1 MLDADSIQIGSVTAQ
16 QMRQV
21 FDSVLSIDVSYS
33 ITEST
38 QITVKF
44 IDPEFRMGQNNYFTV
59 GRDIIFSSKSISPYL
74 EDFYS
79 ITPDRKTA
87 VYGEFVRRSN
97 IYEMAS
103 VSVDQSAG
111 NSPVWTVK
119 ARPKGVQ
126 QMKRDRKPKNI
137 KGSGSRFVINACKR
151 YGLEPVTQRTNKSYK
166 INNAQ
171 GAQQATSVWDAMK
184 SIAEEAEFVM
194 FEVDG
199 FLYFGQEKWILNKW
213 GTHASGGNSKFNRE
227 GRPILDEDGVPQI
240 TPIKRFIPF
249 YWPPDSS
256 FNPGS
261 ELFRLIGVPTV
272 TQSDNDAYVADGSLV
287 CERTNGVRMRPG
299 MTVKIFGVPNFQGSY
314 LVTEVSFKE
323 EATDPVAVTFRSPE
337 KLEKDRIRDIQIGKR
352 VDSVYKITPG
362 FKEVTVPTPVSRT
375 VPGVGILP
383 VNPLPTASQPMI
395 YPEPAFDPSFVA
407 EQGNISLWNRPVF
420 DESTS
425 QVFIYF
431 EVSTENYVVLEKI
444 WCISGVAQ
452 KLTESAAIDK
462 YLIDDLHYGVFTNEN
477 AAKTWRKQLISAQD
491 AIVEKRFKNLG
502 SEVLRSIAQ
511 GFCP

>member
-21 FDSVLSIDVSYS
+21 FESVLSIDVSYS

-74 EDFYS
+74 ETFYNVA
-79 ITPDRKTA
+79 PDRKINT
-87 VYGEFVRRSN
+87 YGEFVRRSN
-97 IYEMAS
+97 IFEMAS

-111 NSPVWTVK
+111 NSPVWTVR
-119 ARPKGVQ
+119 ARPKGIQ

-137 KGSGSRFVINACKR
+137 KGSGSQFVINACKK

-184 SIAEEAEFVM
+184 SIAQEAEFVM

-213 GTHASGGNSKFNRE
+213 GTHASGGNIKFNKE
-227 GRPILDEDGVPQI
+227 GRPVLDDDGVPQV

-261 ELFRLIGVPTV
+261 ELFRLIGIPNV
-272 TQSDNDAYVADGSLV
+272 TQSDNDAYIADGSLV

-299 MTVKIFGVPNFQGSY
+299 MTVKIFGVPNFKGNY
-314 LVTEVSFKE
+314 LVTDVSFQE
-323 EATDPVAVTFRSPE
+323 ESTDAVAVTFRTPE
-337 KLEKDRIRDIQIGKR
+337 KLEKDKIKDIQIGKI
-352 VDSVYKITPG
+352 VESVYKITPG
-362 FKEVTVPTPVSRT
+362 YKEVTTSIPVST
-375 VPGVGILP
+375 TTSGLGVFE

-395 YPEPAFDPSFVA
+395 YPAPAFSASFVA
-407 EQGNISLWNRPVF
+407 EQGNISLWSRPIF
-420 DESTS
+420 NENTSSPFIHYEIATES
-425 QVFIYF
+425 YR
-431 EVSTENYVVLEKI
+431 VLEKI
-444 WCISGVAQ
+444 WCISGVPQ
-452 KLTESAAIDK
+452 KLTESAALEKYAIDG
-462 YLIDDLHYGVFTNEN
+462 LHYGSFTDEQ
-477 AAKTWRKQLISAQD
+477 AAKMWVKQLISAQ
-491 AIVEKRFKNLG
+491 IIIFEKRFRNLNRA
-502 SEVLRSIAQ
+502 VLESMAE

>member
-1 MLDADSIQIGSVTAQ
+1 MLDKDSIQIGSVTAQ

-21 FDSVLSIDVSYS
+21 FESVLSIDVSYS

-44 IDPEFRMGQNNYFTV
+44 IDPEFRMAQNNYFTV

-74 EDFYS
+74 EDIPRVEVRGTS
-79 ITPDRKTA
+79 RT
-87 VYGEFVRRSN
+87 YGEFVRRSN

-137 KGSGSRFVINACKR
+137 KGSGSQFVINACKK
-151 YGLEPVTQRTNKSYK
+151 YGLKPVTQRTSKSYK

-184 SIAEEAEFVM
+184 SIADEAEFVM

-213 GTHASGGNSKFNRE
+213 GTHASGGNSRFNKQ
-227 GRPILDEDGVPQI
+227 GRAVVDEDGVLQL
-240 TPIKRFIPF
+240 TPTKRFIPF
-249 YWPPDSS
+249 YWPPGSS
-256 FNPGS
+256 SSPGS
-261 ELFRLIGVPTV
+261 EIFRLIGIPNV
-272 TQSDNDAYVADGSLV
+272 TQSDNDAYIADGSLV
-287 CERTNGVRMRPG
+287 CERTNGVRIRPG

-314 LVTEVSFKE
+314 LVTDVSFKE

-337 KLEKDRIRDIQIGKR
+337 KLEKDKIKDIQIGKI
-352 VDSVYKITPG
+352 VESVYKITPG
-362 FKEVTVPTPVSRT
+362 FKEVTTPIPVST
-375 VPGVGILP
+375 TTTGLGVFD
-383 VNPLPTASQPMI
+383 VNPIPTASQPMI
-395 YPEPAFDPSFVA
+395 YPAPAFSPSFVA
-407 EQGNISLWNRPVF
+407 EQGNISLWSRPIF
-420 DESTS
+420 NESTS
-425 QVFIYF
+425 KPFIHY
-431 EVSTENYVVLEKI
+431 EIATESYRVLEKI

-452 KLTESAAIDK
+452 QLTESAAIDK
-462 YLIDDLHYGVFTNEN
+462 YSADGLHYGSFTDEQ
-477 AAKTWRKQLISAQD
+477 AAKMWIKQLISAQHI
-491 AIVEKRFKNLG
+491 IVSKRFANIG
-502 SEVLRSIAQ
+502 DEVLRSMVQ